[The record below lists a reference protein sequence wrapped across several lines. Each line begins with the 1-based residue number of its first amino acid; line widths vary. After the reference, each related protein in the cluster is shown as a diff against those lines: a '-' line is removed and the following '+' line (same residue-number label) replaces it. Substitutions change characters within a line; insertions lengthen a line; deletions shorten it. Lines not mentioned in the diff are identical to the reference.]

1 MTNKPVI
8 PADGQATLD
17 RLAGVYQHVRAAAT
31 ASGRHVAD
39 ITVIAVTKGVD
50 DALVGAARLAGQVD
64 FGEARA
70 RDLKARLDHPDLQR
84 ARWHFIGQLQR
95 NDVPKVVGNVAV
107 IYSVDNAD
115 LGRAISDEA
124 LRKHRLQRC
133 FIQVNV
139 DNDPAKAGVAP
150 DKAADLIA
158 RLRAFD
164 GISIQGLTT
173 VGSQQVDPN
182 ETYGRLRDLRD
193 DLRAR
198 WPEIFHLS
206 MGMSNDY
213 ETAIANG
220 ATVLRVGRAI
230 FGER

>member
-1 MTNKPVI
+1 MITPQVS
-8 PADGQATLD
+8 PTDGQETLD
-17 RLAGVYQHVRAAAT
+17 RLALVYQHVQTAAEQA
-31 ASGRHVAD
+31 GRRMAD
-39 ITVIAVTKGVD
+39 ITVVAVSKGVD
-50 DALVGAARLAGQVD
+50 AALVGTARLAGQLD

-70 RDLKARLDHPDLQR
+70 RDLKARLDHPALAR
-84 ARWHFIGQLQR
+84 SRWHFIGQLQR

-107 IYSVDNAD
+107 IYSVDNPE

-124 LRKHRLQRC
+124 LRKDRLQRC
-133 FIQVNV
+133 FIQVNI
-139 DNDPAKAGVAP
+139 DRDPAKAGVEP

-158 RLRAFD
+158 RLRTYD

-173 VGSQQVDPN
+173 VGSKQVDPH

-198 WPEIFHLS
+198 WPELIHLS